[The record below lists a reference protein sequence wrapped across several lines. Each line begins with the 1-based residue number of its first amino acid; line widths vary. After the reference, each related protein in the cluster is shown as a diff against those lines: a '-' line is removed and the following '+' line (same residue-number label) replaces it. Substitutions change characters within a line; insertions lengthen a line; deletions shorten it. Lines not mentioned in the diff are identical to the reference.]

1 MPVGSNQSYHLPSSR
16 LLPSRRYK
24 ASIMA
29 EDAGDS
35 TQESI
40 AETHRA
46 VSDLNIDCSNNVS
59 LDKLSLDEDYITS
72 PVPDL
77 DTSGHDSG
85 PLRPALN
92 MSGSLRSIPTASVTK
107 AHSGVL
113 SSSVSVASGLSIGDD
128 GGVSTGPSFINGT
141 SDSGSDLLDENDLT
155 RIEEEGDL
163 EGKWI
168 SGLPDLGAEG
178 SNEHDNNENLD
189 DFLAKNKHYIIMS
202 SAGKP
207 IYSLHGSDELVT
219 GYTGIIQAIVSV
231 IGESSELKSFRAN
244 GTLFV
249 VSIEG
254 PLILVAID
262 RLGQSEF
269 QLRSQL
275 DALYAQILST
285 LTKSQ
290 ISKVFEQHK
299 NFDLRQLLGGT
310 EVFLNALTKQMA
322 YGSPAILLGA
332 LECLKLRKSIRERI
346 NETLMDCR
354 TPSLLYG
361 LIVAD
366 ARLVSVIRPRRH
378 SLHPPDLTLL
388 FSMLFN
394 TNSFSSGEHWAP
406 ICLPR
411 FNSTGYLYAYIN
423 FFAENIALVMISPD
437 RNAFFEL
444 REAATNI
451 VEQLTAKKL
460 VDHISK
466 AVSLGRVKNID
477 IPAPLIRHF
486 LYKSKSNVQFV
497 MPSFDLHFPEATDRY
512 KLMALYQQIHHAV
525 HSKPSASKVYFGVR
539 HSTTALAWITPSF
552 ELYCVTGPST
562 KDALTQSVKA
572 VVNWIRAQEER
583 LFIVGGAVF

>member
-1 MPVGSNQSYHLPSSR
+1 
-16 LLPSRRYK
+16 
-24 ASIMA
+24 MA
-29 EDAGDS
+29 DD
-35 TQESI
+35 TDESAVKDVTEI
-40 AETHRA
+40 HHA
-46 VSDLNIDCSNNVS
+46 VSDVNINSSTNVS
-59 LDKLSLDEDYITS
+59 SDKLSLDEGYIAS
-72 PVPDL
+72 PVVDL
-77 DTSGHDSG
+77 EGSDHDSG

-92 MSGSLRSIPTASVTK
+92 LSGSLLSIPTASVTK
-107 AHSGVL
+107 THSGVL
-113 SSSVSVASGLSIGDD
+113 SSSVSVVSRLSIGDD
-128 GGVSTGPSFINGT
+128 GASGADLTNT
-141 SDSGSDLLDENDLT
+141 NAMNDSGSDSIDDGDLT
-155 RIEEEGDL
+155 RIDEEIDM

-168 SGLPDLGAEG
+168 SGLPDLGAPG
-178 SNEHDNNENLD
+178 SNEHDNDDNLD
-189 DFLAKNKHYIIMS
+189 DFLSKNKHYIIMS

-231 IGESSELKSFRAN
+231 IGENSKLKSFRAN
-244 GTLFV
+244 ETLFV

-262 RLGQSEF
+262 KLGQSEF

-310 EVFLNALTKQMA
+310 EVFLNALSKQMA

-332 LECLKLRKSIRERI
+332 LECLKLRKSIREKI
-346 NETLMDCR
+346 NDTLMDCR
-354 TPSLLYG
+354 TQSLLYG

-411 FNSTGYLYAYIN
+411 FNSTGYLYAYVN
-423 FFAENIALVMISPD
+423 FFSEKIALVLISPD

-444 REAATNI
+444 RDAATKI
-451 VEQLTAKKL
+451 VEQLAVKKL
-460 VDHISK
+460 TDHISK

-497 MPSFDLHFPEATDRY
+497 MPSFDLHFPEAKDRY
-512 KLMALYQQIHHAV
+512 RLMALYQQIHHSV
-525 HSKPSASKVYFGVR
+525 HSKAGASKIYFGVR
-539 HSTTALAWITPSF
+539 HSTTALAWVTPSF